1 MAYNKNL
8 AEHLRKA
15 LAHLPSVEEKKMFG
29 GLAFM
34 VNNKMCLTVGAD
46 DIMCRIDPD
55 RHEEAL
61 KRKGSSTVIMKGS
74 EYRGWI
80 NVNEYGLQEK
90 TELDYWVKLS
100 LDFNKN
106 AKASGKSKKGK

>member
-1 MAYNKNL
+1 MAYN
-8 AEHLRKA
+8 EHLAGRLRNA
-15 LAHLPSVEEKKMFG
+15 LAHLPLVQEKKMFG
-29 GLAFM
+29 GPAFM
-34 VNNKMCLTVGAD
+34 VDDKMCLTVGAD

-80 NVNEYGLQEK
+80 NVNEDGLQENG
-90 TELDYWVKLS
+90 ELDYWVKLAI
-100 LDFNKN
+100 DFNKH